1 MSLHFFKKNPTM
13 ETNEV
18 HGVNYT
24 YGVPSIK
31 IMPTLLKET

>member
-13 ETNEV
+13 ETNKV
-18 HGVNYT
+18 HGANYN
-24 YGVPSIK
+24 YRVPSIK